1 MNYIKKILR
10 GFPCIGICIFLFSC
24 TQQPGRD
31 QFPDPQIKAGTAR
44 LSGKVINP
52 VPGLSTLDLRFP
64 NPVTAEESIYEVRLE
79 SDGRFQ
85 IEVPVECS
93 AVLAYIV
100 PTGYGGAIITV
111 LSAGE
116 ETEVELKFDWTGK
129 FKISKAKELNL
140 LTKKDKENF
149 GNIVDRFTSH
159 RSETPHAQITPQE
172 YAQREMSMMKTRIDY
187 AMEGAKL
194 SDAARD
200 YFLKDLSLFYLK
212 GRLLSYKE
220 ILEMTYGRD
229 SLQVDPDAA
238 YYSFL
243 QSFNLNDPQYFYS
256 GHYSEM
262 MQRLISAPGLNI
274 PQIADTPVDE
284 WQKEVKMTLTDLVGF
299 DSGQFYDMLAA
310 QAYARQFND
319 ELAPLSDTQKENI
332 KSYFGEGEITRILF
346 RKNEDIVQLSAQ
358 KNSLAVHETPSVPKE
373 QLLNTIISR
382 YNGKVVLVDFWA
394 TWCQPCMEAM
404 LRIREI
410 KYAMKDKPVVFVYLT
425 NQSSPKELWNKQIQ
439 SIIGEHYYLNR
450 EEWKYLLDSLG
461 FSGIPTYLIYDRQG
475 EMKHQFT
482 GYPGNE
488 KIQGAIEELL

>member
-1 MNYIKKILR
+1 MDCIKNFLK
-10 GFPCIGICIFLFSC
+10 GFPCIGIGIFLFSC
-24 TQQPGRD
+24 TQLQPSND
-31 QFPDPQIKAGTAR
+31 QFPEPQIKAGIAR

-64 NPVTAEESIYEVRLE
+64 NPVTIEESIYEVQLE
-79 SDGRFQ
+79 NDGRFQ

-93 AVLAYIV
+93 AVIAYIV
-100 PTGYGGAIITV
+100 ATGYGGAITV

-116 ETEVELKFDWTGK
+116 ETEVELKFDRVGK
-129 FKISKAKELNL
+129 LKISKAKELNL
-140 LTKKDKENF
+140 LTEKDKENY
-149 GNIVDRFTSH
+149 GNVVNRFSSYH
-159 RSETPHAQITPQE
+159 GETPHAQIMPQE

-187 AMEGAKL
+187 AMEGAKI
-194 SDAARD
+194 SNAARD

-243 QSFNLNDPQYFYS
+243 QSFNLNDLQYFYS

-284 WQKEVKMTLTDLVGF
+284 WLKKVKMTLTDLIGF

-332 KSYFGEGEITRILF
+332 KSYFEEGEITRILF
-346 RKNEDIVQLSAQ
+346 RRNEDIIRLSAK

-382 YNGKVVLVDFWA
+382 YNG
-394 TWCQPCMEAM
+394 
-404 LRIREI
+404 
-410 KYAMKDKPVVFVYLT
+410 
-425 NQSSPKELWNKQIQ
+425 
-439 SIIGEHYYLNR
+439 
-450 EEWKYLLDSLG
+450 
-461 FSGIPTYLIYDRQG
+461 
-475 EMKHQFT
+475 
-482 GYPGNE
+482 
-488 KIQGAIEELL
+488 